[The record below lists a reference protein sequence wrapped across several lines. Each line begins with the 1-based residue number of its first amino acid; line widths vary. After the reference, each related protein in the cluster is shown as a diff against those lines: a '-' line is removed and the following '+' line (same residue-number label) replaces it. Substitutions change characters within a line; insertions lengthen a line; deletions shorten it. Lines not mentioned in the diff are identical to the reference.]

1 MQKRTNL
8 SFIPGGFEEATL
20 THNKNYR
27 VILQSRKGFI
37 KYALTNKYT
46 IHPVFIFN
54 ENKVFNTTDYGLKL
68 RLFLNKLK
76 LPGVFYYNMFGIIPK
91 HDKKI

>member
-1 MQKRTNL
+1 M
-8 SFIPGGFEEATL
+8 

-27 VILQSRKGFI
+27 IILKTRKGFI
-37 KYALTNKYT
+37 KYALESQYT

-54 ENKVFNTTDYGLKL
+54 ENNNFNTNDIGLNF

-76 LPGVFYYNMFGIIPK
+76 LPGIFYYNLWGIIPSP
-91 HDKKI
+91 DKKIQVVIGKALKFPKI